1 MEAAEAA
8 MVANPTDQKALDQL
22 LQAQAT
28 FEAVGGNT
36 QDRTVAQV
44 IHFPPYTVLDVT
56 L

>member
-8 MVANPTDQKALDQL
+8 VTADPADQDALDKL

-28 FEAVGGNT
+28 FEAVGGLT

-44 IHFPPYTVLDVT
+44 
-56 L
+56 